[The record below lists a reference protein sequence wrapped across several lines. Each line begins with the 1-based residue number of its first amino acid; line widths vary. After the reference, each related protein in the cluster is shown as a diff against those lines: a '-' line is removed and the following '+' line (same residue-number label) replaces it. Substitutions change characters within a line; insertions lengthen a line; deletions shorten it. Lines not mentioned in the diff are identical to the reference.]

1 MATVTREQELLSV
14 IYKLTDALEQANG
27 RLWKCGGE
35 SVTPEMTESE
45 RAALASPPAED
56 DIRAAIQ
63 GWALYCFK
71 RHGNDAHLYN
81 GLAALGGVDVDGK
94 GWQAQ
99 APPASDPPRLG
110 CESPSNCDPKLDL
123 CTRCQARTAPNGLTP
138 PSWITARQSDP
149 PGLVDVVRAWQEAR
163 TARMEL
169 FKKWE
174 GDEYGP
180 APFDEVSSISFRMDE
195 ATKALDAYPLPASP
209 QAETKGDES

>member
-99 APPASDPPRLG
+99 APPASDPP
-110 CESPSNCDPKLDL
+110 
-123 CTRCQARTAPNGLTP
+123 
-138 PSWITARQSDP
+138 
-149 PGLVDVVRAWQEAR
+149 GLVTLVDKHIDGLRRAYSHDGIDVAMREMGKIRIEA
-163 TARMEL
+163 L
-169 FKKWE
+169 E
-174 GDEYGP
+174 G
-180 APFDEVSSISFRMDE
+180 FRD
-195 ATKALDAYPLPASP
+195 TLLPASP
-209 QAETKGDES
+209 QAETKRDCTCLGSCRGAEGLSPRYRCVLASPQAETTKGDE